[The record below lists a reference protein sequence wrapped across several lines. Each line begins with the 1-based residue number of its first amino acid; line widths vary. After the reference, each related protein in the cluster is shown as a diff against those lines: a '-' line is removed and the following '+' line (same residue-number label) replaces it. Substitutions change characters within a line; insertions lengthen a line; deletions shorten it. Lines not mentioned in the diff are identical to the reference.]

1 MLTSRKILLSLYQ
14 NTMKKII
21 PVCFLLIGSF
31 SAMAQDTSPK
41 KEKERVDLSNRP
53 NDHFML
59 QFGLA
64 NWTGLPD
71 TINKQGLSKSL
82 NVYFMFDFPFKT
94 NPKLSIAIGPGI
106 STDHILFS
114 KTHIGLKETSTLLPF
129 TNVSDTN
136 HYKKTKLA
144 TAYLEAPIEF
154 RYTTHPATGTGFK
167 WAVGLKIGTLLSAH
181 TRNTKYENKAGT
193 SLGNATMKES
203 SKKFFNKSRVSVTG
217 RIGMGHFSLFG
228 SYSLTPLIRDG
239 AGPVVKPYT
248 IGLCLSGL

>member
-14 NTMKKII
+14 HTMKKII
-21 PVCFLLIGSF
+21 PVCLLLIGSF
-31 SAMAQDTSPK
+31 SAMAQGTDPK
-41 KEKERVDLSNRP
+41 KENKKVDLSNRP
-53 NDHFML
+53 NDHFL
-59 QFGLA
+59 VQFGMA

-71 TINKQGLSKSL
+71 TINKQGFSKSL

-106 STDHILFS
+106 GTDHILFT
-114 KTHIGLKETSTLLPF
+114 KTNIRLKETTTLLPF
-129 TNVSDTN
+129 TNSSDTN

-154 RYTTHPATGTGFK
+154 RYTTNPADGTGFK
-167 WAVGLKIGTLLSAH
+167 WAVGLKVGTLVNAH
-181 TRNTKYENKAGT
+181 TRNTKYENKSGQT
-193 SLGNATMKES
+193 ISNASMKES
-203 SKKFFNKSRVSVTG
+203 SKRFFNKSRVSFTG
-217 RIGMGHFSLFG
+217 RIGLGHISLFG
-228 SYSLTPLIRDG
+228 SYTLTPLLRDG